1 MPKLCS
7 HMFNEIFNCGAVS
20 VYHGCGKIAMIFIL
34 KIVAGKEV
42 GNEDIV
48 TPTPTPPP

>member
-1 MPKLCS
+1 MKYSIVAQFQYTTGAEKLQC
-7 HMFNEIFNCGAVS
+7 FL
-20 VYHGCGKIAMIFIL
+20 L
-34 KIVAGKEV
+34 KIVAGNEV